1 MKGLILIWNWL
12 VKSSADADKISL
24 TVKGGL
30 LSIIP
35 IAIFVFKAFNIE
47 IGTDQLNSVADS
59 VVALIGIFAAIV
71 SSIQIAVGMIRKIWT
86 TLDGT
91 NSVIVASSKE

>member
-1 MKGLILIWNWL
+1 MKGLVLIWNWL
-12 VKSSADADKISL
+12 IKSSADADRISL
-24 TVKGGL
+24 TVKGSL

-47 IGTDQLNSVADS
+47 VGSDQLNLVTDS
-59 VVALIGIFAAIV
+59 IVALIGIFAALV
-71 SSIQIAVGMIRKIWT
+71 SSVQIAVGMIRKIWT

-91 NSVIVASSKE
+91 NSVITASLKK